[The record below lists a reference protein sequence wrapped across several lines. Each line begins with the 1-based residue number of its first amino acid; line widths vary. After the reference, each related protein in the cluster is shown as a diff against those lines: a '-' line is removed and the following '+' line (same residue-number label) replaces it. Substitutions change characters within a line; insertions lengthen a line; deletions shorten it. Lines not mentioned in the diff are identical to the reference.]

1 MWKRATNIFPQEDTI
16 IEGTIIELFEE
27 ALDFRVSLKH
37 GGRCGTTEEQYTAP
51 RWHEEY
57 TKLIH
62 ATHRIARTHEGATHS
77 TTTLNSIIL
86 STTIQ
91 SEASQWI
98 HHEDREGG
106 G

>member
-1 MWKRATNIFPQEDTI
+1 VEESHQYLSQEDTI

-27 ALDFRVSLKH
+27 ALSLRVSPKH
-37 GGRCGTTEEQYTAP
+37 GGRCGTTEEQHPTP

-57 TKLIH
+57 MKLIH
-62 ATHRIARTHEGATHS
+62 AAHRIARTHEGAIRF
-77 TTTLNSIIL
+77 TTTLNSFIL
-86 STTIQ
+86 STTIH

-98 HHEDREGG
+98 HHEDGIGG